1 MPLEINIILLTL
13 CFRGQHTFFVFEA
26 EYVIWPYL
34 ARSCNL
40 FDLRLIGRSI
50 DGPWLV
56 FLSLRAL
63 MLLSIILIPYQL
75 YLAFL

>member
-1 MPLEINIILLTL
+1 MLQMLAYI
-13 CFRGQHTFFVFEA
+13 FVFEA
-26 EYVIWPYL
+26 EYMIYPYL
-34 ARSCNL
+34 AKSGDL

-56 FLSLRAL
+56 FMSLRAL
-63 MLLSIILIPYQL
+63 MLLSIRLVPYRP